1 LYESFQGALPQVGL
15 LGHIG
20 LAVVGLA
27 LVEQVFRNTRPEHR
41 WAIKFLCLGMGGLF
55 AYDFFL
61 YADALL
67 FQRLDFNLWG
77 GRGYVHAMVVPLL
90 AVSAA
95 RNPQWSV
102 DLFVSRKLVFHTTAL
117 LGSGIYLLVMAAGG
131 YYLRQY
137 GGHWGVIVQAVFLFG
152 ATLVLLLLLF
162 SGRLR
167 AQVKLF
173 LNQHFFHYRYDYREE
188 WLRFTRTLSADVSPA
203 RERAIQALA
212 AIVESPA
219 GCLWWRRESGSFVPV
234 AQWNLAPYTQQ
245 LAGDHPLV
253 RFLEARE
260 WVIDVAE
267 VDETPEIYEGLE
279 LPNWLR
285 ALPRAWLV
293 VPLML
298 QERLAGLMVLAS
310 SRAPRRL
317 HWEDS
322 DLLKTAG
329 RQAASHLAQYE
340 ASEAL
345 VVARQFEAF
354 HMLSAF
360 VVHDLKNLVAQLSL
374 LVSNASRHKHNPL
387 FVDDVIRTVENAVNR
402 MNRLLNQLRAGTS
415 GTSTRNRLA
424 LLPLVQEVISGKAS
438 RKPVPSLEATDEG
451 LAVLA
456 DREQLATALGHLI
469 QNAQEATPAEG
480 FVRVRLDREGEHA
493 VVAIEDTGCGMNERF
508 IQERLF
514 RPFDTTKGRAGMG
527 IGAYESR
534 ELIRRLGGEV
544 EVRSLPGQGSVF
556 RVHLPLAQAVE
567 VEEALG

>member
-1 LYESFQGALPQVGL
+1 
-15 LGHIG
+15 
-20 LAVVGLA
+20 
-27 LVEQVFRNTRPEHR
+27 
-41 WAIKFLCLGMGGLF
+41 
-55 AYDFFL
+55 
-61 YADALL
+61 L

-493 VVAIEDTGCGMNERF
+493 VVAIEDTGCGMDERF